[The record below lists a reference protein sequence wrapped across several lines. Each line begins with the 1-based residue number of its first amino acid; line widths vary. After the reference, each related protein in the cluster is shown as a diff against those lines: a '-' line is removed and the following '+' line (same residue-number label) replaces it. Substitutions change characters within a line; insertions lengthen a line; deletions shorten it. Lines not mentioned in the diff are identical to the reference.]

1 MGCKAGRCK
10 TSNASQNAW
19 KIQKLRDPFFS
30 TNYLDNYLHV
40 ADQGSE
46 LSHSTQANELERLK
60 IQELRQKTACLFL
73 EDFLVEINVAFTK
86 SDDILCAF
94 EVLNVDNC
102 NKQQIN
108 LFNPFELS
116 IQINVAFMKTGGISY
131 ASEVLNVDNL
141 NKQHGNLFNPF
152 EPSIQV
158 LANF

>member
-1 MGCKAGRCK
+1 M
-10 TSNASQNAW
+10 
-19 KIQKLRDPFFS
+19 
-30 TNYLDNYLHV
+30 
-40 ADQGSE
+40 E
-46 LSHSTQANELERLK
+46 
-60 IQELRQKTACLFL
+60 ELRQKAACLFL
-73 EDFLVEINVAFTK
+73 EDFLVEINVAFRK

-94 EVLNVDNC
+94 EVLNAYNR
-102 NKQQIN
+102 NKQHIN

-116 IQINVAFMKTGGISY
+116 IQINVAFMKSDGISY